1 MAWNTALRN
10 YIATAAIGAYLIVKH
25 SANDGEVTQAS
36 AATDTLLGVTEG
48 IAPAAGERVDIVLS
62 GLADVT
68 YGGNVAKGDP
78 LTSDA
83 NGKAIKA
90 TVAGSRIIG
99 FAEVAGV
106 ANDIGLVHISLG
118 TLALA
123 A

>member
-10 YIATAAIGAYLIVKH
+10 YVAVAANAAHRNAKH
-25 SANDGEVTQAS
+25 GTNDGEVVQAA
-36 AATDTLLGVTEG
+36 AATDALMGVTEG
-48 IAPAAGERVDIVLS
+48 IAPDAGERVDIVKS
-62 GLADVT
+62 GLADIE
-68 YGGNVAKGDP
+68 YGGAVAKGDP

-90 TVAGSRIIG
+90 TVAGSRLIG

-106 ANDIGLVHISLG
+106 AGDIGLVDIALG
-118 TLALA
+118 TLAA